1 VKFFG
6 IHAPRV
12 SALRALLLLS
22 AAAALVAPAASP
34 ARAQGGNVD
43 HAGTGGRHSIQGRL
57 VFPSGKRA
65 DVRLKVVL
73 TNPGSGELSVVSD
86 MNGSFSFRS
95 LRPGTYTVVVEGG
108 DDYETVR
115 ETVFIEPSSI
125 SLPPGAPASLLISRP
140 YSMQVYLRPKSPDS
154 PLAPPGVLSA
164 ALASVPKPAAE
175 LYEKAVEAARRGTES
190 DFKKAVE
197 HLKAAL
203 ALHPEFALALGEM
216 GVLYMKMK
224 QPEKAAEAVAA
235 ALKLEPEDYASL
247 LTYGRALF
255 DLQRFDESE
264 EQFRRALA
272 RNGSSPTAHFYTGLL
287 RLKRRDLDSAE
298 KSFTEAI
305 KHGGGQMG
313 LAHKYLG
320 GIYWG
325 RKEYK
330 RAAEELEIYLRLFP
344 EAEDAARVRTTIK
357 DLRGRN

>member
-1 VKFFG
+1 MSTLAASFLSRAG
-6 IHAPRV
+6 RLA
-12 SALRALLLLS
+12 SGLLALLLMLLW
-22 AAAALVAPAASP
+22 AAPA

-43 HAGTGGRHSIQGRL
+43 SAGTGGRHAIQGRL

-65 DVRLKVVL
+65 DVQLRVRLES
-73 TNPGSGELSVVSD
+73 TGFGDLSVISD
-86 MNGSFSFRS
+86 LNGTFSFRS
-95 LRPGTYTVVVEGG
+95 LKAGSYTVVVVGG
-108 DDYETVR
+108 DDFETVR
-115 ETVFIEPSSI
+115 ETVFIEPSSVTQ
-125 SLPPGAPASLLISRP
+125 PRNAPGTLNLSRP
-140 YSMQVYLRPKSPDS
+140 YNIQIYLRPKRP
-154 PLAPPGVLSA
+154 ATEMARPGVLNA

-190 DFKKAVE
+190 DFKRAVE

-203 ALHPEFALALGEM
+203 ALHPEFALALSEM

-224 QPEKAAEAVAA
+224 QPEKAAEAVAT
-235 ALKLEPEDYASL
+235 ALKLEPDDYASL

-264 EQFRRALA
+264 EQFRRALT
-272 RNGSSPTAHFYTGLL
+272 RNNSSPTAHFYTGLL

-305 KHGGGQMG
+305 KHGGDQMG

-325 RKEYK
+325 RKEYG
-330 RAAEELEIYLRLFP
+330 RAADSLETYLRLMP
-344 EAEDAARVRTTIK
+344 DAEDASKVRATIK
-357 DLRGRN
+357 DLRARN